1 MIAYEAEPV
10 RRRSLSRRRMG
21 GLCLSSASASLASRI
36 ADASD
41 VRPPFLLLESV
52 LPDVVYQ
59 PVYAAGR
66 HSLPK
71 GCNPLLRFIAGFA
84 AQ

>member
-1 MIAYEAEPV
+1 MIADEAEPV
-10 RRRSLSRRRMG
+10 RRRSLSRRRVRG
-21 GLCLSSASASLASRI
+21 RCPSSASASLASRI

-41 VRPPFLLLESV
+41 VRPPSFLLESV

-59 PVYAAGR
+59 PMYAAGR

-71 GCNPLLRFIAGFA
+71 GGNPLLRFIAGFVT
-84 AQ
+84 Q